1 MINKLFAKR
10 LFDGQQYLS
19 GVSIT
24 IENGYIS
31 ELIANDR
38 AEVGSHIIEDLIVP
52 GFIDLQVNG
61 GGGVLLNTNPTI
73 EGLRKMLAAH
83 RQFGTTA
90 MLPTVISDCIDVME
104 QAANAVAEAI
114 ATNEPGIA
122 GIHFEGPHLA
132 EAKKGAHSPHFFRE
146 ITEREWQLFSR
157 RDIGQVLVT
166 IAPETVSVEQIER
179 FVALGVKVS
188 LGHSNA
194 SFEQAQQAF
203 LAGSDGVT
211 HLYNA
216 MSPFT
221 SREPGL
227 VGAALL
233 NDNIYCGLIA
243 DGHHVDFHSCQ
254 LALKAKPQ
262 GKVFLVTD
270 AMSTVGTQ
278 TTSFDFFDRK
288 VYLNNGKL
296 TSTTGELAGS
306 ALDMNTAVRNVT
318 EFMNRPL
325 EEALRMAA
333 LYPADYISDFTRGRI
348 GVGSRAD
355 FVQLDK
361 NINVIST
368 WISGEQMKH

>member
-19 GVSIT
+19 DVSIT

-31 ELIANDR
+31 ALVANDEST
-38 AEVGSHIIEDLIVP
+38 ASSYIIEDLIAP
-52 GFIDLQVNG
+52 GFVDLQVNG
-61 GGGVLLNTNPTI
+61 GGGVLFNAEPSL
-73 EGLRKMLAAH
+73 EGLKKMLAAH
-83 RQFGTTA
+83 GQFGTTA
-90 MLPTVISDCIDVME
+90 MLPTVISDSIDVME

-114 ATNEPGIA
+114 ATNEPGIV
-122 GIHFEGPHLA
+122 GVHFEGPHLA

-157 RDIGQVLVT
+157 KDIGQVLVT
-166 IAPETVSVEQIER
+166 IAPETVAVDQIER
-179 FVALGVKVS
+179 LIALGVNVS

-203 LAGSDGVT
+203 SAGCNGVT
-211 HLYNA
+211 HLFNA

-262 GKVFLVTD
+262 GNIFLVTD
-270 AMSTVGTQ
+270 SMSTVGTQ
-278 TTSFDFFDRK
+278 ITSFDFFDRK
-288 VYLNNGKL
+288 VYLSHGKL

-306 ALDMNTAVRNVT
+306 ALDMNTAVRNVI
-318 EFMNRPL
+318 EFMNMPL

-333 LYPADYISDFTRGRI
+333 LYPANYINDLTRGRI
-348 GVGSRAD
+348 SVGSRAD

-361 NINVIST
+361 NINVVST
-368 WISGEQMKH
+368 WISGEQIVH